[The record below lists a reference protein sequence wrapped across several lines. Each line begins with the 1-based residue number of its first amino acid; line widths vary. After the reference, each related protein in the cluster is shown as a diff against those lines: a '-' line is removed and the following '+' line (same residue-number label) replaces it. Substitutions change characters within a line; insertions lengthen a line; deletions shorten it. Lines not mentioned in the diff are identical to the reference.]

1 MMRWAILV
9 PCAVLMP
16 FAVGPLQEAAQ
27 RRAEA
32 GRAAPAPAAIQ
43 AAVPAGG
50 AVSLHA
56 DANGHFHTD
65 AILDGRMLR
74 MVVDTGATLC
84 ALSQEDAER
93 IGIRVGPGSFSH
105 EVRTANGPVK
115 VASVRIGLIRIGPVA
130 VRDVEAVIVP
140 RGLLA
145 TNLLG
150 MSFLKRVRDVSVSG
164 GRLTLRG

>member
-1 MMRWAILV
+1 MTKWAILAV
-9 PCAVLMP
+9 CAVLAP
-16 FAVGPLQEAAQ
+16 LAVSRLQDMAPKAEAYKAGPEPKAAQ
-27 RRAEA
+27 
-32 GRAAPAPAAIQ
+32 AAALGPA
-43 AAVPAGG
+43 

-56 DANGHFHTD
+56 DAGGHFHTD
-65 AILDGRMLR
+65 VVVDGRALR

-84 ALSQEDAER
+84 AFSQEDAER
-93 IGIRVGPGSFSH
+93 IGIRVGANSFTR
-105 EVRTANGPVK
+105 EVMTANGPVR

-130 VRDVEAVIVP
+130 VRDVEAVVVP

-150 MSFLKRVRDVSVSG
+150 MSFLKRVRDFSVAG